1 MNNWTTNVRAIILLA
16 QFLESG
22 GDTYFGF
29 SLICQS
35 MVNAYILEKL
45 AGNKVEKSFI
55 NEG

>member
-1 MNNWTTNVRAIILLA
+1 MWTTNVRAIILLA

-29 SLICQS
+29 SLICQW
-35 MVNAYILEKL
+35 Y
-45 AGNKVEKSFI
+45 NKVEKSFI